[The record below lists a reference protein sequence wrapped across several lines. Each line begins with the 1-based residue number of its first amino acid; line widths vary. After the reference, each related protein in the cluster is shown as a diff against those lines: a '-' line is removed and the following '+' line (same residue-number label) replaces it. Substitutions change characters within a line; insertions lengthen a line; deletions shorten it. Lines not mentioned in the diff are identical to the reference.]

1 MTVAETIRICRFEI
15 EPRAKEEALQ
25 QAKELVAAVLNL
37 EPSVL
42 ALHGS
47 MEVTREQIETLGE
60 LISRRREGEPLQY
73 ILGGWSFMGLPFYT
87 DARALIPRQD
97 TETLCEEAIR
107 LIRERGYASAL
118 DLCTGSGCIAIS
130 LAKLTNIRVTATDMS
145 EAALMLA
152 AENAALNDVSVS
164 FRQGDLFACV
174 RETFDLIVCNPPY
187 LDRHDMDEMQ
197 AELKFEPR
205 EALYGGADGLDF
217 YRRIA
222 REYAPF
228 LKRGG
233 AMLLEIGA
241 TQKERVSELFSVE
254 TRVLNDYN
262 GQPRVLVLEGDT
274 K

>member
-1 MTVAETIRICRFEI
+1 MTVAEIIRICRFEI

-42 ALHGS
+42 ALHGG
-47 MEVTREQIETLGE
+47 MEVTREQTETLGE

-73 ILGGWSFMGLPFYT
+73 ILGEWSFMGLPFYT

-107 LIRERGYASAL
+107 LIRERGYDSVL
-118 DLCTGSGCIAIS
+118 DLCTGSGCIAVS
-130 LAKLTNIRVTATDMS
+130 LAKLTNACVTATDMS
-145 EAALMLA
+145 EAALALA
-152 AENAALNDVSVS
+152 AENAALNGVSVS
-164 FRQGDLFACV
+164 FRQGDLFSCV
-174 RETFDLIVCNPPY
+174 REAFDLIVCNPPY

-197 AELKFEPR
+197 TELKYEPR

-241 TQKERVSELFSVE
+241 AQKERVSELFPVR
-254 TRVLNDYN
+254 TRVLNDCN
-262 GQPRVLVLEGDT
+262 GLPRVLILEGAAL
-274 K
+274 